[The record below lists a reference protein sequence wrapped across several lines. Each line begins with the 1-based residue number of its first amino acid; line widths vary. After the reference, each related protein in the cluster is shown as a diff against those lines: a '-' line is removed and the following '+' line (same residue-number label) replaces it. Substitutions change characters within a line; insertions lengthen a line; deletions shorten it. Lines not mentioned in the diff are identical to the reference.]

1 MEAWV
6 GGFVSKEHSEFG
18 SVARGEI
25 CGYCKL
31 WRNLSTFY
39 TNNLVKLKSV

>member
-18 SVARGEI
+18 SVARGADQPKAAVSPFSL
-25 CGYCKL
+25 GL
-31 WRNLSTFY
+31 
-39 TNNLVKLKSV
+39 